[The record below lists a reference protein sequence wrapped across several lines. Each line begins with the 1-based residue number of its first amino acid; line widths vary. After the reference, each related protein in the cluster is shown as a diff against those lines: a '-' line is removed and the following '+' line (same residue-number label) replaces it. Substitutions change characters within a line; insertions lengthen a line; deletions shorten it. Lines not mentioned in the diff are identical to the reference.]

1 MVFSVQDDSI
11 PTSKREELLI
21 AILALQNA
29 RLFVREARDALL
41 GNDDDLRQELWQI
54 HEDLSECIEDAQRQY
69 KKEVK
74 RK

>member
-1 MVFSVQDDSI
+1 MVFCVHDDGI
-11 PTSKREELLI
+11 PTSQREELLI

-41 GNDDDLRQELWQI
+41 GNDDDLRQELWEIQK
-54 HEDLSECIEDAQRQY
+54 DLSECIKDTQRQY

>member
-1 MVFSVQDDSI
+1 MVFCVHDDGI

-69 KKEVK
+69 KKK
-74 RK
+74 RENK

>member
-41 GNDDDLRQELWQI
+41 GNDDDLRQELWEIQK
-54 HEDLSECIEDAQRQY
+54 DLSECIKDVQRQY
-69 KKEVK
+69 KKK
-74 RK
+74 RENK

>member
-1 MVFSVQDDSI
+1 MVFCVHDDGI

-41 GNDDDLRQELWQI
+41 GNDDDLRQELWEIQK
-54 HEDLSECIEDAQRQY
+54 DLSECIKDVQRQY
-69 KKEVK
+69 KKK
-74 RK
+74 RENK

>member
-1 MVFSVQDDSI
+1 MIFGVHDSGV
-11 PTSKREELLI
+11 PTSKREEMLI

-29 RLFVREARDALL
+29 RLFVGEARDALL
-41 GNDDDLRQELWQI
+41 GNDDDLRR
-54 HEDLSECIEDAQRQY
+54 DLFDLRQRLDECIEDVQRQY

>member
-1 MVFSVQDDSI
+1 MIFGVHDNGV
-11 PTSKREELLI
+11 PTTKREELLM

-41 GNDDDLRQELWQI
+41 GNDDDLRQELWEL
-54 HEDLSECIEDAQRQY
+54 HEDLSECIKDTQRKY

>member
-1 MVFSVQDDSI
+1 MVFCVHDDGI

-41 GNDDDLRQELWQI
+41 GNDDDLRQELWEIQK
-54 HEDLSECIEDAQRQY
+54 DLSECIKDVQWQY
-69 KKEVK
+69 KKK
-74 RK
+74 RENK

>member
-1 MVFSVQDDSI
+1 MIFGVHDNGV
-11 PTSKREELLI
+11 PTTKREDLLI

-29 RLFVREARDALL
+29 RLFIREARDAPL
-41 GNDDDLRQELWQI
+41 GNDDDLRQELWEI
-54 HEDLSECIEDAQRQY
+54 HEDLSECIKDTQRQY